1 MRAWSN
7 RSSPRS
13 YSATA
18 SWRCLTAAEG
28 SAVSPW
34 HRASHAR
41 DEGAGELAIK
51 PACSAVA
58 RWALSRSPHWTAAST
73 RSGPACP
80 RRDPSARSPTG
91 RRRRRAR
98 AAGGSRVRRRR
109 RPRGGRCRRLW
120 CRLGRRPSRGGPHR
134 TLRGCRTV
142 TSCRSRSIRR
152 VSRRRRSGTGGLL
165 AVVKLPTVMT
175 FRVCSGLCDGKDVAC
190 RPGGRCEVP
199 DPRRRGIQTEDS
211 VAQRLPICSIQPE
224 ARCDPGCG
232 VPSLW
237 QGGPAF
243 FPPLTRGL
251 TCSRASETFPI
262 WSEAPPVPP
271 RPAGASH
278 MRVICLR
285 AIAVKS
291 GGKEFIYVGGL
302 SRRGR
307 S

>member
-1 MRAWSN
+1 MSPSVVPVGAPTFTRRTTSDTSWVSN
-7 RSSPRS
+7 CDELPFPVDSPGVPPAREQ
-13 YSATA
+13 YSWIA
-18 SWRCLTAAEG
+18 RCL
-28 SAVSPW
+28 
-34 HRASHAR
+34 
-41 DEGAGELAIK
+41 
-51 PACSAVA
+51 
-58 RWALSRSPHWTAAST
+58 
-73 RSGPACP
+73 
-80 RRDPSARSPTG
+80 
-91 RRRRRAR
+91 
-98 AAGGSRVRRRR
+98 
-109 RPRGGRCRRLW
+109 
-120 CRLGRRPSRGGPHR
+120 
-134 TLRGCRTV
+134 
-142 TSCRSRSIRR
+142 
-152 VSRRRRSGTGGLL
+152 
-165 AVVKLPTVMT
+165 KLPTVMP
-175 FRVCSGLCDGKDVAC
+175 FRVRSGLCDGKDVAC